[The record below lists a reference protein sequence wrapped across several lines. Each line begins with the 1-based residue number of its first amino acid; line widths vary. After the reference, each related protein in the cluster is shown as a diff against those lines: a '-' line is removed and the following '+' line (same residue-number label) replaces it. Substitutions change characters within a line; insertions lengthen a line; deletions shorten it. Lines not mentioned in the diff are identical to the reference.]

1 VVVRD
6 YAERDIPEILIAYQ
20 DDPSLH
26 LRLGRER
33 PPSGAE
39 LGRRA
44 EQEPGQRAAGEL
56 ATFTILEPGSDV
68 CRGQLTVLQI
78 DWEQARA
85 EIGVWL
91 APRARGRGMGG
102 DALRLV
108 GAWLL
113 RTCRL
118 ARVQVL
124 TEPDNQAMIGAARAA
139 GFTYEGML
147 RGYTGQRGE
156 RVDNVVLALL
166 ASDVDEHVLRG
177 AAGAEQASG
186 PARRE
191 AG

>member
-1 VVVRD
+1 MVVRD

-39 LGRRA
+39 LGRWA
-44 EQEPGQRAAGEL
+44 EQEPGQRAAGEH

-91 APRARGRGMGG
+91 EPRARGTGMGG
-102 DALRLV
+102 HALRLV
-108 GAWLL
+108 SAWLL

-124 TEPDNQAMIGAARAA
+124 TEPNNQAMIGAARAA